1 MTNHINNKTL
11 IPSTADV
18 IQLTLTAK
26 MTTIQVVKRSQSLL
40 TTVLLTHL
48 DNHIPSTY
56 EVTPGFKHF
65 TIVEKTEDKEC
76 DFLLSVVS

>member
-1 MTNHINNKTL
+1 MWYNSLWLSRWLYYTGCQNISVTVDNS
-11 IPSTADV
+11 P
-18 IQLTLTAK
+18 IQD
-26 MTTIQVVKRSQSLL
+26 
-40 TTVLLTHL
+40 LTHL

-56 EVTPGFKHF
+56 EMTPGFKHF